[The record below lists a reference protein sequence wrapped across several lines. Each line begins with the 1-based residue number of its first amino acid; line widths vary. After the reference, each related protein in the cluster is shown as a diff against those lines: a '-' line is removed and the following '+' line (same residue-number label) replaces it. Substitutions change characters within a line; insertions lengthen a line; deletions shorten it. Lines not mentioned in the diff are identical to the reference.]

1 MKKSLL
7 LSVCLAFASLSSFGA
22 SLASIMLQ
30 HNGNVTMYDPDKMT
44 AAITAAAKGDTIY
57 LNEGAFVGDFTINK
71 EITIIGAGQDSKI
84 NGNITISIDN
94 TPTLTAHML
103 DAVNISGYSVTVS
116 KALNNLKIRKCYI
129 STIKAAAA
137 LTDLNVDRSYINR
150 VELSTNYKSGNFINC
165 YIYEV
170 YSSNS
175 SLQNTIN
182 YINCNI
188 FRLYQYN
195 SNCMRGT
202 FINSIINGY
211 ASTNNMQGCIFINT
225 LYKDFSISTNS
236 TIQNCYTSAFSFTEY
251 TEEKTKINYY
261 TVAADY
267 LKDNNYVG
275 TDGTIVGMFGGATP
289 YNLVPNVPTV
299 TESKVTVDTATKKLN
314 VSLKVSAN

>member
-30 HNGNVTMYDPDKMT
+30 HNGSVTMFDPDKMT

-57 LNEGAFVGDFTINK
+57 LSEGSFVGDFTINK
-71 EITIIGAGQDSKI
+71 EITIIGAGQNSKI
-84 NGNITISIDN
+84 SGNITIAIDN
-94 TPTLTAHML
+94 TPTLTTHML
-103 DAVNISGYSVTVS
+103 DAVNLNGYTVTVS
-116 KALNNLKIRKCYI
+116 KALKNLKIRKCFI
-129 STIKAAAA
+129 STIKATAA

-150 VELSTNYKSGNFINC
+150 VELSSYYKSGNLINC
-165 YIYEV
+165 YIYEI
-170 YSSNS
+170 YSSS
-175 SLQNTIN
+175 SGLQNTLN

-188 FRLYQYN
+188 SRLYQYN
-195 SNCMRGT
+195 TDCMRGT
-202 FINSIINGY
+202 FINCIINGY
-211 ASTNNMQGCIFINT
+211 YDTNGMQNCIFINT
-225 LYKDFSISTNS
+225 LYRGFTISNNS
-236 TIQNCYTSAFSFTEY
+236 TIQNCYTSDFSFTQY
-251 TEEKTKINYY
+251 TEEKTNINYY

-275 TDGTIVGMFGGATP
+275 TDGTIVGMFGGTTP